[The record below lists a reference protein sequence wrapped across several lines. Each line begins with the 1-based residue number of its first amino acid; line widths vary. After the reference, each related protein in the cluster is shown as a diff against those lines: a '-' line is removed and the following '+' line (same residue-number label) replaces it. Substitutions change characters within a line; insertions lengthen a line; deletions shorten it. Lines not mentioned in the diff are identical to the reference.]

1 MANSGL
7 TEEQIQ
13 TLDAELYRL
22 WQEKMRRRYPETKK
36 GLDHPESRRSRAARR
51 WKQRADD
58 TRIMEL
64 G

>member
-7 TEEQIQ
+7 TDEAIQ
-13 TLDAELYRL
+13 ALDAELYRL
-22 WQEKMRRRYPETKK
+22 WQEKMRRRY
-36 GLDHPESRRSRAARR
+36 PESRRSRAARR

-64 G
+64 D